1 MKIICIGRNY
11 LAHVK
16 ELDNALPTEPMFF
29 MKPDTALLPAGEPFP
44 YPDFSKEIHYE
55 TELVLRVCKTG
66 KAIDE
71 KSASE
76 YYDAIT
82 VGIDF
87 TARDLQ
93 SQCKAKGHP
102 WEIAK
107 AFDYSA
113 PIGEFKKISELN
125 HPEDIAFGMKLNGE
139 WVQQGYSRDM
149 IFSFD
154 NIVAHV
160 SRFVTLNEGDCIFT
174 GTPQGVGEVHV
185 GDKLLLFLEDEPMFE
200 FEIDNDNQ

>member
-16 ELDNALPTEPMFF
+16 ELDNDLPTEPMFF
-29 MKPDTALLPAGEPFP
+29 MKPETALLPAGEPFP

-55 TELVLRVCKTG
+55 TELVLRICKTG

-93 SQCKAKGHP
+93 SKCKAKGHP

-107 AFDYSA
+107 AFDFSA
-113 PIGEFKKISELN
+113 PIGKFKKIRELK
-125 HPEDIAFGMKLNGE
+125 HPDDIAFGMKLNDK
-139 WVQQGYSRDM
+139 WVQQGHSRDM

-154 NIVAHV
+154 RIISHV
-160 SRFVTLNEGDCIFT
+160 SRFVTLKEGDCIFT

-185 GDKLLLFLEDEPMFE
+185 GDKLELFLEGDLTFW
-200 FEIDNDNQ
+200 FLVK

>member
-16 ELDNALPTEPMFF
+16 ELDNDLPTEPMFF
-29 MKPDTALLPAGEPFP
+29 MKPATALLLPHNPFF

-55 TELVLRVCKTG
+55 TELVLRICKPG
-66 KAIDE
+66 RSIDE
-71 KSASE
+71 KFASD
-76 YYDAIT
+76 YYDAIS

-93 SQCKAKGHP
+93 RECKAKGHP

-107 AFDYSA
+107 AFDSSA
-113 PIGEFKKISELN
+113 PIGEFKKINTLKN
-125 HPEDIAFGMKLNGE
+125 PEDIAFGMKLNDE
-139 WVQQGYSRDM
+139 WVQQGHSRDM
-149 IFSFD
+149 IFSF
-154 NIVAHV
+154 NKIISHV
-160 SRFVTLNEGDCIFT
+160 SRFVTLKEGDYIFT

-185 GDKLLLFLEDEPMFE
+185 GDKLELFLEGESVFW
-200 FEIDNDNQ
+200 FRVK

>member
-16 ELDNALPTEPMFF
+16 ELDNALPNEPMFF
-29 MKPDTALLPAGEPFP
+29 MKPETALLPAGEPFP

-55 TELVLRVCKTG
+55 TELVLRICKSG

-71 KSASE
+71 KKASE

-139 WVQQGYSRDM
+139 WVQQGYSHDM

-154 NIVAHV
+154 KIIAHV
-160 SRFVTLNEGDCIFT
+160 SRFVTLSEGDIIFT

-185 GDKLLLFLEDEPMFE
+185 GDRLELFLEEQSMFC
-200 FEIDNDNQ
+200 FYVK

>member
-16 ELDNALPTEPMFF
+16 ELDNDLPTEPMFF
-29 MKPDTALLPAGEPFP
+29 MKPATALLLPHNPFF

-55 TELVLRVCKTG
+55 TELVLRICKPG
-66 KAIDE
+66 RSIDE
-71 KSASE
+71 KFASD

-93 SQCKAKGHP
+93 RECKAKGLP

-107 AFDYSA
+107 AFDSSA
-113 PIGEFKKISELN
+113 PIGEFKKINTLKN
-125 HPEDIAFGMKLNGE
+125 PEDIAFGMKLNDE
-139 WVQQGYSRDM
+139 WVQQGHSRDM
-149 IFSFD
+149 IFSF
-154 NIVAHV
+154 NKIISHV
-160 SRFVTLNEGDCIFT
+160 SRFVTLKEGDYIFT

-185 GDKLLLFLEDEPMFE
+185 GDKLELFLEGESVFW
-200 FEIDNDNQ
+200 FRVK

>member
-55 TELVLRVCKTG
+55 TELVLRICKSG

-71 KSASE
+71 KKASE

-139 WVQQGYSRDM
+139 WVQQGHSRDM

-154 NIVAHV
+154 KIIAHV
-160 SRFVTLNEGDCIFT
+160 SRFVTLNEGDIIFT

-185 GDKLLLFLEDEPMFE
+185 GDSLELFLENE
-200 FEIDNDNQ
+200 FVFGFKVK

>member
-29 MKPDTALLPAGEPFP
+29 MKPDTALLPASAPFP
-44 YPDFSKEIHYE
+44 YPDFSHEIHYE

-71 KSASE
+71 KTASE

-107 AFDYSA
+107 SFDYSA
-113 PIGEFKKISELN
+113 PIGEFKKINALRN
-125 HPEDIAFGMKLNGE
+125 PEDIAFGMKLNGE
-139 WVQQGYSRDM
+139 WVQQGHSRDM
-149 IFSFD
+149 IFDF
-154 NIVAHV
+154 NRIVSHV
-160 SRFVTLNEGDCIFT
+160 SRYVTLNEGDCIFT

-185 GDKLLLFLEDEPMFE
+185 GDRLELFLEDKPMFD
-200 FEIDNDNQ
+200 FEIK

>member
-29 MKPDTALLPAGEPFP
+29 MKPETALLPAGEPFP
-44 YPDFSKEIHYE
+44 YPDFSQEIHYE
-55 TELVLRVCKTG
+55 TELVLRICKTG
-66 KAIDE
+66 KEIDE
-71 KSASE
+71 KMASK
-76 YYDAIT
+76 YYDSIT

-93 SQCKAKGHP
+93 SKCKAKGNP

-113 PIGEFKKISELN
+113 PMGEFKKISALKN
-125 HPEDIAFGMKLNGE
+125 PNDIAFGMKLNGE
-139 WVQQGYSRDM
+139 WVQQGHSRDM
-149 IFSFD
+149 IFDF
-154 NIVAHV
+154 NKIVSHI

-185 GDKLLLFLEDEPMFE
+185 GDTLELFLEDESMFS
-200 FEIDNDNQ
+200 FDIK

>member
-16 ELDNALPTEPMFF
+16 ELDNDLPTEPMFF
-29 MKPDTALLPAGEPFP
+29 MKPKTALLPAGEPFP
-44 YPDFSKEIHYE
+44 YPDFSKEVHYE
-55 TELVLRVCKTG
+55 TELVLHICKNG
-66 KAIDE
+66 KSIDE

-93 SQCKAKGHP
+93 SQCKTKGHP

-107 AFDYSA
+107 AFDNSA
-113 PIGEFKKISELN
+113 PMGKFKKISELKN
-125 HPEDIAFGMKLNGE
+125 PKDICFGMKLNGK
-139 WVQQGYSRDM
+139 WVQQGHGRDM
-149 IFSFD
+149 IFNFD
-154 NIVAHV
+154 KIISYV
-160 SRFVTLNEGDCIFT
+160 SRFVTLEKGDCIFT
-174 GTPQGVGEVHV
+174 GTPQGVGEVHA
-185 GDKLLLFLEDEPMFE
+185 GDKLELFLEDDSMFD
-200 FEIDNDNQ
+200 FEIK

>member
-11 LAHVK
+11 LAHIK
-16 ELDNALPTEPMFF
+16 ELDNDLPTEPMFF

-44 YPDFSKEIHYE
+44 YPDFSKKIHYE
-55 TELVLRVCKTG
+55 TELVLRICKSG

-71 KSASE
+71 KVACE

-82 VGIDF
+82 VGVDF

-113 PIGEFKKISELN
+113 PVGEFKKISELK
-125 HPEDIAFGMKLNGE
+125 HPEDIAFGMKLNGK
-139 WVQQGYSRDM
+139 WVQQGHSRDM
-149 IFSFD
+149 IFNFD
-154 NIVAHV
+154 RIVSYV
-160 SRFVTLNEGDCIFT
+160 SRFVTLNEGDYIFT
-174 GTPQGVGEVHV
+174 GTPQGVGEVQI
-185 GDKLLLFLEDEPMFE
+185 GDKLELFLEDEPMFC
-200 FEIDNDNQ
+200 FNVK

>member
-55 TELVLRVCKTG
+55 TELVLCVCKTG
-66 KAIDE
+66 KSIDME
-71 KSASE
+71 AASE

-93 SQCKAKGHP
+93 NQCKSKGHP

-107 AFDYSA
+107 SFDYSA
-113 PIGEFKKISELN
+113 PIGEFKKISDLRN
-125 HPEDIAFGMKLNGE
+125 TDDISFGMKLNGE
-139 WVQQGYSRDM
+139 WVQQGHSRDM

-154 NIVAHV
+154 KIIAHV

-185 GDKLLLFLEDEPMFE
+185 GDRLELFLEGESMLGFYVK
-200 FEIDNDNQ
+200 

>member
-16 ELDNALPTEPMFF
+16 ELDNDLPTEPMFF
-29 MKPDTALLPAGEPFP
+29 MKPETALLPLGEPFP
-44 YPDFSKEIHYE
+44 YPDFSHEIHYE

-93 SQCKAKGHP
+93 SKCKAKGHP

-107 AFDYSA
+107 AFDCSA
-113 PIGEFKKISELN
+113 PMGGFRKINTLKN
-125 HPEDIAFGMKLNGE
+125 PKDIDFGMKLNDN
-139 WVQQGYSRDM
+139 WVQQGHSRDM

-154 NIVAHV
+154 RIVAHV

-185 GDKLLLFLEDEPMFE
+185 GDKLELFLEGDPVFE
-200 FEIDNDNQ
+200 FEVK

>member
-16 ELDNALPTEPMFF
+16 ELDNDLPTKPMFF

-44 YPDFSKEIHYE
+44 YPDFSKKVHYE
-55 TELVLRVCKTG
+55 TELVLRICKTG
-66 KAIDE
+66 KSIDKE
-71 KSASE
+71 TASE

-93 SQCKAKGHP
+93 NECKAQGHP

-107 AFDYSA
+107 SFDYSA
-113 PIGEFKKISELN
+113 PVGEFKAFNKLK
-125 HPEDIAFGMKLNGE
+125 HPDNIAFGMKLNGV
-139 WVQQGYSRDM
+139 WVQQGHSRDM
-149 IFSFD
+149 IFDF
-154 NIVAHV
+154 NTIVSYV
-160 SRFVTLNEGDCIFT
+160 SRFVTLNAGDYIFT

-185 GDKLLLFLEDEPMFE
+185 GDKLQLFLEDTPMFE
-200 FEIDNDNQ
+200 FEIK

>member
-55 TELVLRVCKTG
+55 TELVLHICKTG
-66 KAIDE
+66 MAIDE

-76 YYDAIT
+76 YYDAVT

-93 SQCKAKGHP
+93 NRCKAKGHP

-113 PIGEFKKISELN
+113 PFGEFKKISELN
-125 HPEDIAFGMKLNGE
+125 HLEDIAFGMKLNGE
-139 WVQQGYSRDM
+139 WVQQGHSRDM

-154 NIVAHV
+154 RIISHV

-174 GTPQGVGEVHV
+174 GTPQGVGVVHV
-185 GDKLLLFLEDEPMFE
+185 GDRLELFLEDEPMFW
-200 FEIDNDNQ
+200 FGIN

>member
-29 MKPDTALLPAGEPFP
+29 MKPETALLPAGEPFP

-55 TELVLRVCKTG
+55 TELVLRICKSG
-66 KAIDE
+66 KAINE
-71 KSASE
+71 KMASE

-102 WEIAK
+102 WEMAK
-107 AFDYSA
+107 SFDYSA

-125 HPEDIAFGMKLNGE
+125 YPEDIAFGMKLNGE
-139 WVQQGYSRDM
+139 WVQQGHSHDM

-154 NIVAHV
+154 KIIAHV
-160 SRFVTLNEGDCIFT
+160 SRFVTLKEGDIIFT

-185 GDKLLLFLEDEPMFE
+185 GDRLELFLEGKSMFV
-200 FEIDNDNQ
+200 FQVN

>member
-16 ELDNALPTEPMFF
+16 ELDNDLPTKPMFF
-29 MKPDTALLPAGEPFP
+29 MKPETALLPVGEAFP
-44 YPDFSKEIHYE
+44 YPIFSQKVHYE
-55 TELVLRVCKTG
+55 TELVLRICKSG
-66 KAIDE
+66 KAIE
-71 KSASE
+71 EETASE

-93 SQCKAKGHP
+93 SECKAKGHP

-107 AFDYSA
+107 AFDCSA
-113 PIGEFKKISELN
+113 PIGSFKKISTLK

-139 WVQQGYSRDM
+139 WVQQGHSRDM

-154 NIVAHV
+154 KIVSYV
-160 SRFVTLNEGDCIFT
+160 SRFVTLNEGDIIFT

-185 GDKLLLFLEDEPMFE
+185 GDKLELFLEGESVFW
-200 FEIDNDNQ
+200 FGVK

>member
-16 ELDNALPTEPMFF
+16 ELDNDLPTEPMFF
-29 MKPDTALLPAGEPFP
+29 MKPDTALLLAGEPFP

-55 TELVLRVCKTG
+55 TELVLCICKTG
-66 KAIDE
+66 KAVDE
-71 KSASE
+71 KLASE

-113 PIGEFKKISELN
+113 PIGEFKKISELRN
-125 HPEDIAFGMKLNGE
+125 PNDIAFGMKLNGE
-139 WVQQGYSRDM
+139 WVQQGHSRDM

-154 NIVAHV
+154 RIVSHV
-160 SRFVTLNEGDCIFT
+160 SRFVTLNEGDIIFT

-185 GDKLLLFLEDEPMFE
+185 GDRLELFLEGNSMFV
-200 FEIDNDNQ
+200 FQVN

>member
-29 MKPDTALLPAGEPFP
+29 MKPETALLHAGEPFP

-55 TELVLRVCKTG
+55 TELVLRICKTG
-66 KAIDE
+66 KAIE
-71 KSASE
+71 EEEASE

-93 SQCKAKGHP
+93 SRCKAKGHP

-107 AFDYSA
+107 AFDNSA
-113 PIGEFKKISELN
+113 PMGNFKKISALK
-125 HPEDIAFGMKLNGE
+125 HPEDVSFGMKLNGE
-139 WVQQGYSRDM
+139 WVQQGHSRDM

-154 NIVAHV
+154 KIISHV
-160 SRFVTLNEGDCIFT
+160 SRFVTLEEGDCIFT

-185 GDKLLLFLEDEPMFE
+185 GDVLELFLEDEPMFK
-200 FEIDNDNQ
+200 FEIK

>member
-16 ELDNALPTEPMFF
+16 ELDNDLPAEPMFF
-29 MKPDTALLPAGEPFP
+29 MKPETALLPAGEPFP
-44 YPDFSKEIHYE
+44 YPDFSQEIHYE
-55 TELVLRVCKTG
+55 TELVLRICKTG
-66 KAIDE
+66 KTFDE

-93 SQCKAKGHP
+93 SKCKAKGHP

-107 AFDYSA
+107 AFDFSA
-113 PIGEFKKISELN
+113 PIGEFKKISSLKN
-125 HPEDIAFGMKLNGE
+125 PKDISFGMKLNDV
-139 WVQQGYSRDM
+139 WVQQGHSRDM

-154 NIVAHV
+154 RIISHV
-160 SRFVTLNEGDCIFT
+160 SRFVTLNEGDYIFT
-174 GTPQGVGEVHV
+174 GTPQGVGEVHI
-185 GDKLLLFLEDEPMFE
+185 GDKLELFLEDEPMFC
-200 FEIDNDNQ
+200 FIIK

>member
-29 MKPDTALLPAGEPFP
+29 MKPETALLPAGEPFP

-55 TELVLRVCKTG
+55 TELVLRICKTG
-66 KAIDE
+66 KAIEE
-71 KSASE
+71 KFASD

-82 VGIDF
+82 VGVDF

-107 AFDYSA
+107 AFDNSA
-113 PIGEFKKISELN
+113 PIGKFKKISALKHN
-125 HPEDIAFGMKLNGE
+125 EDISFGMKLNGE
-139 WVQQGYSRDM
+139 WVQQGHSRDM

-154 NIVAHV
+154 KIISHV
-160 SRFVTLNEGDCIFT
+160 SRFVTLEEGDCIFT
-174 GTPQGVGEVHV
+174 GTPQGVGEVHI
-185 GDKLLLFLEDEPMFE
+185 GDVLELFMEDESMFK
-200 FEIDNDNQ
+200 FEIK

>member
-29 MKPDTALLPAGEPFP
+29 MKPDTALLALGEPFP

-55 TELVLRVCKTG
+55 TELVLRICKSG

-71 KSASE
+71 KKASE

-93 SQCKAKGHP
+93 SQCKVKGHP

-139 WVQQGYSRDM
+139 WVQQGHSHDM

-154 NIVAHV
+154 KIIAHV
-160 SRFVTLNEGDCIFT
+160 SRFVTLNEGDIVFT

-185 GDKLLLFLEDEPMFE
+185 GDKLELFLENE
-200 FEIDNDNQ
+200 FVFGFKVK

>member
-29 MKPDTALLPAGEPFP
+29 MKPATALLLPHNPFF

-55 TELVLRVCKTG
+55 TELVLRICKPG
-66 KAIDE
+66 RSIDE
-71 KSASE
+71 KFASD

-93 SQCKAKGHP
+93 RECKAKGHP

-107 AFDYSA
+107 AFDSSA
-113 PIGEFKKISELN
+113 PIGEFKKISTLKN
-125 HPEDIAFGMKLNGE
+125 LDDISFGMKLNDE
-139 WVQQGYSRDM
+139 WAQQGHSRDM
-149 IFSFD
+149 IFSF
-154 NIVAHV
+154 NKIISHV
-160 SRFVTLNEGDCIFT
+160 SRFVTLKEGDYIFT

-185 GDKLLLFLEDEPMFE
+185 GDKLELFLEDEMVFW
-200 FEIDNDNQ
+200 FRVK

>member
-16 ELDNALPTEPMFF
+16 ELDNALPTKPMFF

-44 YPDFSKEIHYE
+44 YPNFSKEIHYE

-107 AFDYSA
+107 SFDFSA
-113 PIGEFKKISELN
+113 PIGEFKKINELKN
-125 HPEDIAFGMKLNGE
+125 PDDIAFGMKLNGV
-139 WVQQGYSRDM
+139 WVQQGHSRDM

-154 NIVAHV
+154 KIIAHI

-185 GDKLLLFLEDEPMFE
+185 GDRLELFLEGESMFG
-200 FEIDNDNQ
+200 FYVK

>member
-16 ELDNALPTEPMFF
+16 ELDNDLPTKPMFF

-44 YPDFSKEIHYE
+44 YPDFSNKVHYE
-55 TELVLRVCKTG
+55 TELVLRICKTG
-66 KAIDE
+66 T
-71 KSASE
+71 
-76 YYDAIT
+76 IT

-93 SQCKAKGHP
+93 SECKAKGHP

-107 AFDYSA
+107 SFDYSA
-113 PIGEFKKISELN
+113 PVGEFKKINSLKN
-125 HPEDIAFGMKLNGE
+125 PEDIAFGMKLNGV
-139 WVQQGYSRDM
+139 WVQQGHSRDM
-149 IFSFD
+149 IFDF
-154 NIVAHV
+154 NTIVSYV
-160 SRFVTLNEGDCIFT
+160 SRFVTLNAGDYIFT

-185 GDKLLLFLEDEPMFE
+185 GDKLELFLEDEPMFE
-200 FEIDNDNQ
+200 FEIK

>member
-1 MKIICIGRNY
+1 MKIICVGRNY

-16 ELDNALPTEPMFF
+16 ELDNDLPTEPMFF
-29 MKPDTALLPAGEPFP
+29 MKPETALLAHGESFP

-55 TELVLRVCKTG
+55 TELVLHICKTG

-76 YYDAIT
+76 YYDAVT

-87 TARDLQ
+87 TARDQ
-93 SQCKAKGHP
+93 QNRCKAKGHP

-113 PIGEFKKISELN
+113 PIGEFKKISELKCT
-125 HPEDIAFGMKLNGE
+125 EDIAFGMKLNGE
-139 WVQQGYSRDM
+139 WAQQGHSRDM

-154 NIVAHV
+154 RIVSHV
-160 SRFVTLNEGDCIFT
+160 SRFVTLEEGDCIFT

-185 GDKLLLFLEDEPMFE
+185 VDVLELFLEDEPMFK
-200 FEIDNDNQ
+200 FEIK